1 MTESVLSKLS
11 KRRRSP
17 MAQFRSKPFGVTKNG
32 EKVNEYIMS
41 NPGGL
46 AVSVLNYGCVIK
58 NIFVPTKQGPVDV
71 VVGHD
76 TFADYENDFNSPSST
91 CCGAFVGRYANRIE
105 NAEFSIGGQK
115 YQLEANSGKNHL
127 HGTFPKKL
135 YDVKAF
141 GDTLLM
147 ETESPDGEDEA
158 GKKTP
163 HIGRFWSGCAGAV
176 KHGLEI
182 MGIGL
187 LDVANNKCMMLR
199 AHQTI
204 GNSALK
210 MRNKTLVEYYISV
223 MKRYSKKMLSITD
236 IVVADAF
243 FSTSTFE
250 KGISELG
257 FYLVSRFRDNACL
270 HYIPKK
276 EKRRGRPRV
285 KGDKI
290 DLANLNFSCMEELHI
305 DGLDGKAYTLEAYA
319 KALKKR
325 VRLVIWRMPGGK
337 CKLFFSTKL
346 SMTGEEVLK
355 TYRTRF
361 QIEFC
366 YRDSKQFTGLMDCQA
381 RHKRQL
387 DFAFN
392 ASFASL
398 NAAKVFMKDNGMDNS
413 MAKVKSLMF
422 NANYTK
428 LIFDMSR
435 CRPNR
440 TLISKIVKELIG
452 WQPKAA

>member
-1 MTESVLSKLS
+1 MIFSEPLSQYEEILKDAIRTSMKESGAKL
-11 KRRRSP
+11 
-17 MAQFRSKPFGVTKNG
+17 A
-32 EKVNEYIMS
+32 
-41 NPGGL
+41 
-46 AVSVLNYGCVIK
+46 
-58 NIFVPTKQGPVDV
+58 
-71 VVGHD
+71 
-76 TFADYENDFNSPSST
+76 
-91 CCGAFVGRYANRIE
+91 
-105 NAEFSIGGQK
+105 
-115 YQLEANSGKNHL
+115 
-127 HGTFPKKL
+127 
-135 YDVKAF
+135 
-141 GDTLLM
+141 
-147 ETESPDGEDEA
+147 
-158 GKKTP
+158 KTP

-210 MRNKTLVEYYISV
+210 MRNKNLVEYYISV
-223 MKRYSKKMLSITD
+223 MKRYSKKLLSIND

-250 KGISELG
+250 KSMSELG
-257 FYLVSRFRDNACL
+257 FYLVSRFCDNACL
-270 HYIPKK
+270 RYIPKK

-290 DLANLNFSCMEELHI
+290 DLANLNLSCMEELHI
-305 DGLDGKAYTLEAYA
+305 DGLDGKTYTLEAYA
-319 KALKKR
+319 KALKKK

-387 DFAFN
+387 DFVFN

-398 NAAKVFMKDNGMDNS
+398 NAAKVFMKDNGMDDS

>member
-1 MTESVLSKLS
+1 MTFSEPLSQYEEILKDAIRTSMKESGAKLA
-11 KRRRSP
+11 KTFQNLLIEILTLYMILPRKINFTQMARYGRHGEQTYRQNFNRR
-17 MAQFRSKPFGVTKNG
+17 KNG
-32 EKVNEYIMS
+32 CIDWLLLNLS
-41 NPGGL
+41 L
-46 AVSVLNYGCVIK
+46 ARRVLNMDG
-58 NIFVPTKQGPVDV
+58 
-71 VVGHD
+71 
-76 TFADYENDFNSPSST
+76 
-91 CCGAFVGRYANRIE
+91 
-105 NAEFSIGGQK
+105 
-115 YQLEANSGKNHL
+115 
-127 HGTFPKKL
+127 
-135 YDVKAF
+135 
-141 GDTLLM
+141 LLAIAIDPCYI
-147 ETESPDGEDEA
+147 SKA

-199 AHQTI
+199 AHQTL

-223 MKRYSKKMLSITD
+223 MKRYSKKLLSITD

-250 KGISELG
+250 KGMSELG

-276 EKRRGRPRV
+276 EKKRGRPRI

-290 DLANLNFSCMEELHI
+290 DLANLNLSCMEELHI
-305 DGLDGKAYTLEAYA
+305 DGLDGKTYTLEAYA

-325 VRLVIWRMPGGK
+325 VRLVIWRMTSGK

-346 SMTGEEVLK
+346 SMKGEEVLK

-440 TLISKIVKELIG
+440 TLISKIVKELFG
-452 WQPKAA
+452 WQRKAA

>member
-1 MTESVLSKLS
+1 MISEPLSQYEEILKDAIRTSMKESGSKLA
-11 KRRRSP
+11 K
-17 MAQFRSKPFGVTKNG
+17 
-32 EKVNEYIMS
+32 
-41 NPGGL
+41 
-46 AVSVLNYGCVIK
+46 
-58 NIFVPTKQGPVDV
+58 
-71 VVGHD
+71 
-76 TFADYENDFNSPSST
+76 TF
-91 CCGAFVGRYANRIE
+91 
-105 NAEFSIGGQK
+105 Q
-115 YQLEANSGKNHL
+115 
-127 HGTFPKKL
+127 
-135 YDVKAF
+135 
-141 GDTLLM
+141 TLLIEILTLYM
-147 ETESPDGEDEA
+147 ILPRKINFTQMARYG
-158 GKKTP
+158 
-163 HIGRFWSGCAGAV
+163 
-176 KHGLEI
+176 KHGE
-182 MGIGL
+182 
-187 LDVANNKCMMLR
+187 
-199 AHQTI
+199 QTY
-204 GNSALK
+204 
-210 MRNKTLVEYYISV
+210 RQ
-223 MKRYSKKMLSITD
+223 
-236 IVVADAF
+236 
-243 FSTSTFE
+243 
-250 KGISELG
+250 
-257 FYLVSRFRDNACL
+257 
-270 HYIPKK
+270 
-276 EKRRGRPRV
+276 
-285 KGDKI
+285 
-290 DLANLNFSCMEELHI
+290 NFNRMHI

-346 SMTGEEVLK
+346 SMKGEEVLK

-440 TLISKIVKELIG
+440 ALISKIVKELIG